1 MADFNPEDKGSLKD
15 LEESFKKL
23 GSPMENILDAIGSMY
38 DEADKLNNAFLQ
50 GRTRLDEMNDAVSRA
65 AAGVIRL
72 GGDISEVSRTMIGI
86 ADGARRNVIATE
98 EQVSKL
104 YAASTILNTDSKTLV
119 ETFAQVGYETSQIG
133 PNLENS
139 IEYVQSVGLNAKTV
153 MKDVTGNMELM
164 NRFNFSDGVQGLT
177 KMAAQASMLRFD
189 MQNTANFADKV
200 MSPEGAIEAAAGFQR
215 LGVNIGGLVDPF
227 KLMNDSINDPGALQ
241 DSIIKATKQYTEF
254 DEKTK
259 SFKINPQGILMLKEM
274 SEVTGISSKELAKT
288 ALAAADLDKRLSAI
302 SPSLNFK
309 NEEDK
314 QFLANMATMKDNEY
328 VVQLKDDETGKVE
341 QKKLGDITQEEL
353 TKLREQQEKA
363 PKTLEDIQINQLDV
377 LKNIQKSLDAN
388 IAKGT
393 FGIAGSAV
401 VRGNV
406 LGADRITR
414 AVTGAVDK
422 NVPESAEI
430 TKSVNS
436 AVSKMGELFLQKDT
450 GKISSADFA
459 TKLEKLQDGIKSKAS
474 SYGEKGME
482 ALKDILEES
491 NKKVTGSSAIEKEFK
506 KYTSEILTG
515 IGRPPET
522 TSKTSAITG
531 TQKSEPLSRSSVFG
545 KGSTPTSMDTKTK
558 TTNINSQVDFGGTIT
573 IKVDAPA
580 GVSEQQF
587 KTFFESDEFK
597 KKIYEY
603 YNQKAK
609 ELERR

>member
-1 MADFNPEDKGSLKD
+1 MATANPDDKGSAKD

-23 GSPMENILDAIGSMY
+23 GAPIELILDAIGNMY

-86 ADGARRNVIATE
+86 ADGSRRNVIATE

-104 YAASTILNTDSKTLV
+104 YAASTILGKGADELV
-119 ETFAQVGYETSQIG
+119 ESFAKVGYETSQIG

-153 MKDVTGNMELM
+153 VKDVANNMELM

-274 SEVTGISSKELAKT
+274 QEVTGISSKELAKT

-302 SPSLNFK
+302 SPSLQFEK
-309 NEEDK
+309 EEDK
-314 QFLANMATMKDNEY
+314 QFLANMATMKDGEY
-328 VVQLKDDETGKVE
+328 VVQIKDDKGNIE
-341 QKKLGDITQEEL
+341 QKRLGDITQEEME
-353 TKLREQQEKA
+353 KLREQQENA
-363 PKTLEDIQINQLDV
+363 PKTLEEIQISQLDV
-377 LKNIQKSLDAN
+377 LKNVQASLDAN
-388 IAKGT
+388 LAKGA
-393 FGIAGSAV
+393 FGIAGSTV
-401 VRGNV
+401 VRGNI

-430 TKSVNS
+430 TKSVNN
-436 AVSKMGELFLQKDT
+436 AVGKMAELFTQKDT
-450 GKISSADFA
+450 GKISGADFA
-459 TKLEKLQDGIKSKAS
+459 TKIAKLEDEVKSKAS
-474 SYGEKGME
+474 SYGEKGIE
-482 ALKDILEES
+482 ALKDILEDS
-491 NKKVTGSSAIEKEFK
+491 NKKITGSSAIEKEFK

-515 IGRPPET
+515 MGRTPDD
-522 TSKTSAITG
+522 TSKPSSISG
-531 TQKSEPLSRSSVFG
+531 TKKSEPLSRGAVFG
-545 KGSTPTSMDTKTK
+545 KSSTPKTSDTKTK
-558 TTNINSQVDFGGTIT
+558 TTNVNSQVDFGGTIT
-573 IKVDAPA
+573 IKVDAPS

-597 KKIYEY
+597 RKIYEY

>member
-1 MADFNPEDKGSLKD
+1 
-15 LEESFKKL
+15 
-23 GSPMENILDAIGSMY
+23 
-38 DEADKLNNAFLQ
+38 
-50 GRTRLDEMNDAVSRA
+50 
-65 AAGVIRL
+65 
-72 GGDISEVSRTMIGI
+72 
-86 ADGARRNVIATE
+86 
-98 EQVSKL
+98 
-104 YAASTILNTDSKTLV
+104 
-119 ETFAQVGYETSQIG
+119 
-133 PNLENS
+133 
-139 IEYVQSVGLNAKTV
+139 
-153 MKDVTGNMELM
+153 
-164 NRFNFSDGVQGLT
+164 
-177 KMAAQASMLRFD
+177 
-189 MQNTANFADKV
+189 
-200 MSPEGAIEAAAGFQR
+200 
-215 LGVNIGGLVDPF
+215 
-227 KLMNDSINDPGALQ
+227 
-241 DSIIKATKQYTEF
+241 
-254 DEKTK
+254 
-259 SFKINPQGILMLKEM
+259 MLKEM

-545 KGSTPTSMDTKTK
+545 KGSTPTPMDTKTK

>member
-1 MADFNPEDKGSLKD
+1 MATNNPEDKGSAKD
-15 LEESFKKL
+15 LAESFKKL
-23 GSPMENILDAIGSMY
+23 GAPIEQILDAIGNMY

-86 ADGARRNVIATE
+86 ADGSRRNVIATE

-104 YAASTILNTDSKTLV
+104 YAASTILGKDASSLV
-119 ETFAQVGYETSQIG
+119 ESFAKVGYETSQIG

-153 MKDVTGNMELM
+153 VKDVADNMELM

-274 SEVTGISSKELAKT
+274 AEVTGISSKELAKT
-288 ALAAADLDKRLSAI
+288 ALAAADLDKRISAI
-302 SPSLNFK
+302 SPSLQFEK
-309 NEEDK
+309 EEDK
-314 QFLANMATMKDNEY
+314 QFLANMATMKDGEY
-328 VVQLKDDETGKVE
+328 VVQIKDDKGNVE
-341 QKKLGDITQEEL
+341 QKRLGDITQEEMV
-353 TKLREQQEKA
+353 KLREQQEKA
-363 PKTLEDIQINQLDV
+363 PKTLEEIQISQLDV
-377 LKNIQKSLDAN
+377 LKNVQASLDAN
-388 IAKGT
+388 LAKGA
-393 FGIAGSAV
+393 FGVAGSTV
-401 VRGNV
+401 VRGNI

-436 AVSKMGELFLQKDT
+436 AVGKMAELFTQKDT

-459 TKLEKLQDGIKSKAS
+459 TKIAKLEDEIKSKAS
-474 SYGEKGME
+474 SFGEKGIE
-482 ALKDILEES
+482 TLKDILEDS
-491 NKKVTGSSAIEKEFK
+491 NKKITGSSAIEKEFK
-506 KYTSEILTG
+506 KYSSEILTG
-515 IGRPPET
+515 MGRPPEA

-545 KGSTPTSMDTKTK
+545 RGSTPSPSDTKTK

-573 IKVDAPA
+573 IKVDAPS

-597 KKIYEY
+597 RKIYEY

>member
-1 MADFNPEDKGSLKD
+1 MADNPNDKGSAKD

-23 GSPMENILDAIGSMY
+23 GQPIEQILDAIGNMY

-72 GGDISEVSRTMIGI
+72 GGDISDVSRTMIEI
-86 ADGARRNVIATE
+86 ADGSRRNVIATE

-104 YAASTILNTDSKTLV
+104 YAASTILEKSAGSLV
-119 ETFAQVGYETSQIG
+119 ESFANVGYEASQIG

-139 IEYVQSVGLNAKTV
+139 IDYVQSVGLNAKTV
-153 MKDVTGNMELM
+153 VKNVADNMELM
-164 NRFNFSDGVQGLT
+164 NRFNFSDGVLGLT

-189 MQNTANFADKV
+189 MQNTAQFADTV
-200 MSPEGAIEAAAGFQR
+200 MSPEKAIEAAAGFQR
-215 LGVNIGGLVDPF
+215 LGVNIGNLVDPF
-227 KLMNDSINDPGALQ
+227 RLMNDSINDPGALQ

-274 SEVTGISSKELAKT
+274 QEVTGINAKELAKT

-302 SPSLNFK
+302 SPSINFEK
-309 NEEDK
+309 PEDK
-314 QFLANMATMKDNEY
+314 QLLANMATMKDGEY
-328 VVQLKDDETGKVE
+328 VVQIKDDKGAIEY
-341 QKKLGDITQEEL
+341 KKLGDITADEFKEL
-353 TKLREQQEKA
+353 RKKQDEA
-363 PKTLEDIQINQLDV
+363 PKTLEDIQTSQLDV

-401 VRGNV
+401 IRGNV
-406 LGADRITR
+406 LGAERITR

-422 NVPESAEI
+422 NIPESAEI
-430 TKSVNS
+430 TKSVNKGI
-436 AVSKMGELFLQKDT
+436 AEMVELFTKKDT
-450 GKISSADFA
+450 GKISNADFA
-459 TKLEKLQDGIKSKAS
+459 SQIAKLEEGIKSKAS
-474 SYGEKGME
+474 SYGEKGID

-491 NKKVTGSSAIEKEFK
+491 SKKVTGSSAIEKEFK

-515 IGRPPET
+515 IGRPQET
-522 TSKTSAITG
+522 MSKTSAISG

-545 KGSTPTSMDTKTK
+545 KGGATAAATDTKTK
-558 TTNINSQVDFGGTIT
+558 TTNVNSQVDFGGTIT

-597 KKIYEY
+597 RKIYEY

>member
-1 MADFNPEDKGSLKD
+1 MASNNPDDKGKIED
-15 LEESFKKL
+15 LQKSFEKL
-23 GSPMENILDAIGSMY
+23 GAPIEQILDAIGNMY

-65 AAGVIRL
+65 ASGVIRL
-72 GGDISEVSRTMIGI
+72 GGDISDVSRTMIGI
-86 ADGARRNVIATE
+86 AEGSRRNVIATE

-104 YAASTILNTDSKTLV
+104 YAASTILGKEASSLV
-119 ETFAQVGYETSQIG
+119 EAFASVGYETSQIG

-153 MKDVTGNMELM
+153 VKDVADNMELM
-164 NRFNFSDGVQGLT
+164 NRFNFSEGVVGLT

-189 MQNTANFADKV
+189 MQNTARFADDV
-200 MSPEGAIEAAAGFQR
+200 MSPEKAIEAAAGFQR
-215 LGVNIGGLVDPF
+215 LGVNIGNLVDPF
-227 KLMNDSINDPGALQ
+227 ALMNDSINDPGALQ

-274 SEVTGISSKELAKT
+274 QQVTGISSKDLAKT

-314 QFLANMATMKDNEY
+314 QFLANMATMKDGEY
-328 VVQLKDDETGKVE
+328 VVQIKDDKGNVE
-341 QKKLGDITQEEL
+341 QKRLGDITQEEME
-353 TKLREQQEKA
+353 KLRKQQEEA
-363 PKTLEDIQINQLDV
+363 PKTLEEIQIGQLDV
-377 LKNIQKSLDAN
+377 LKNIQASLDAN
-388 IAKGT
+388 LAKGA
-393 FGIAGSAV
+393 FGIAGSTV
-401 VRGNV
+401 VRGNI

-436 AVSKMGELFLQKDT
+436 AVGKMAELFTQKDT

-459 TKLEKLQDGIKSKAS
+459 TKIEKIQDEIKSKAN

-491 NKKVTGSSAIEKEFK
+491 NKKITGSSAIEKEFK

-515 IGRPPET
+515 VGRTPET
-522 TSKTSAITG
+522 TSKTPAISG

-545 KGSTPTSMDTKTK
+545 RASTPTPKDTKTK
-558 TTNINSQVDFGGTIT
+558 TTNVNSQVDFGGTIT

-597 KKIYEY
+597 RKIYEY